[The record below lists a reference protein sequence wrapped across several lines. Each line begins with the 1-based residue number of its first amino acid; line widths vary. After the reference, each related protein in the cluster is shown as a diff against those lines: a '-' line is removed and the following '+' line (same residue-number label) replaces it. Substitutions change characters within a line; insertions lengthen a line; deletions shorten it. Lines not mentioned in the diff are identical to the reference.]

1 MVAST
6 VSLKKG
12 ARGRKHYPRDG
23 LRDGSDLLHRINYT
37 TIIPLLWFVKV
48 DKVAFDTDIEGGVQ
62 LMSKA
67 QSKPSGTEDLSVH
80 EDGVMM
86 VLKQKPAALKSL
98 ALPADAQVAIV
109 SKSVTAL
116 QKVREQNKQLT
127 GQAFRFFSEA
137 AKKTA
142 VVNKDA
148 FAPNARA
155 LAVLEGVRIAQ
166 EDLRRSG
173 GAYDLDQ
180 VRTLL
185 RGISRQAVDKRVQE
199 GSLLAV
205 PGPSNHRSFP
215 TLQFNVDG
223 TVVEGLKS
231 VQEALPTNNPWT
243 VLNFLAQPDDRLGG
257 RKPIDLLREGKVE
270 LVVEAARRMAQQG
283 A

>member
-1 MVAST
+1 
-6 VSLKKG
+6 
-12 ARGRKHYPRDG
+12 
-23 LRDGSDLLHRINYT
+23 
-37 TIIPLLWFVKV
+37 
-48 DKVAFDTDIEGGVQ
+48 
-62 LMSKA
+62 MSKA

-109 SKSVTAL
+109 SKSATAL
-116 QKVREQNKQLT
+116 QKVRERNKQLT

-137 AKKTA
+137 AKKAA
-142 VVNKDA
+142 VVNKGA
-148 FAPNARA
+148 FAPDARA
-155 LAVLEGVRIAQ
+155 LAVLEGVRVAQ

-243 VLNFLAQPDDRLGG
+243 VLNFLARPDDRLGG

-270 LVVEAARRMAQQG
+270 LVVEAARRVAQQG

>member
-1 MVAST
+1 
-6 VSLKKG
+6 
-12 ARGRKHYPRDG
+12 
-23 LRDGSDLLHRINYT
+23 
-37 TIIPLLWFVKV
+37 
-48 DKVAFDTDIEGGVQ
+48 
-62 LMSKA
+62 MSKA

-148 FAPNARA
+148 FAPDARA

-223 TVVEGLKS
+223 AVVEGLKS

>member
-1 MVAST
+1 
-6 VSLKKG
+6 
-12 ARGRKHYPRDG
+12 
-23 LRDGSDLLHRINYT
+23 
-37 TIIPLLWFVKV
+37 
-48 DKVAFDTDIEGGVQ
+48 
-62 LMSKA
+62 MSKT
-67 QSKPSGTEDLSVH
+67 QSKPSSTKSPSVH
-80 EDGVMM
+80 DDGVMM
-86 VLKQKPAALKSL
+86 VLKHKPAALKNL

-109 SKSVTAL
+109 SKSATAL
-116 QKVREQNKQLT
+116 QKVRERNKQLA

-137 AKKTA
+137 GKKTA
-142 VVNKDA
+142 VVNKEA
-148 FAPNARA
+148 FAPDARA

-185 RGISRQAVDKRVQE
+185 RGISRQAIDKRVQE

-205 PGPSNHRSFP
+205 PGPSNHKSFP
-215 TLQFNVDG
+215 TLQFNSDG

-231 VQEALPTNNPWT
+231 VREALPTSNPWT
-243 VLNFLAQPDDRLGG
+243 ALNFLAQPDDRLNG
-257 RKPIDLLREGKVE
+257 RRPIDLLKEGKID

>member
-1 MVAST
+1 
-6 VSLKKG
+6 
-12 ARGRKHYPRDG
+12 
-23 LRDGSDLLHRINYT
+23 
-37 TIIPLLWFVKV
+37 
-48 DKVAFDTDIEGGVQ
+48 
-62 LMSKA
+62 MSKA

>member
-1 MVAST
+1 
-6 VSLKKG
+6 
-12 ARGRKHYPRDG
+12 
-23 LRDGSDLLHRINYT
+23 
-37 TIIPLLWFVKV
+37 
-48 DKVAFDTDIEGGVQ
+48 
-62 LMSKA
+62 MSKA

-127 GQAFRFFSEA
+127 GQSFRFFSEA